1 MFWNMFLLELAL
13 MVLAKNAVSRISVHS
28 VLKQFIMMTDQ
39 LQLQPRLFIQ
49 FADTRPNFF
58 ALQNTSST
66 FDFCN
71 AHILIHILFCFAV
84 GVLTELYAMLMG

>member
-39 LQLQPRLFIQ
+39 LQLQPQLFIQ

-58 ALQNTSST
+58 YTPK
-66 FDFCN
+66 
-71 AHILIHILFCFAV
+71 HI
-84 GVLTELYAMLMG
+84 